1 MEGGDRMKRVCLIL
15 LKAVGFVLLAAV
27 YLWFWPLM
35 LQMVMDGSWDRYE
48 LQKRN
53 NEYWFRR
60 HGFDQWFRHFQREQH
75 KRRKKKWKKR
85 NDFYK

>member
-1 MEGGDRMKRVCLIL
+1 MTRVCLFL
-15 LKAVGFVLLAAV
+15 LKAAGFVLLAAV
-27 YLWFWPLM
+27 WLWFWPLM
-35 LQMVMDGSWDRYE
+35 LQMYFDGTWDRYE

-60 HGFDQWFRHFQREQH
+60 HGFDQWFRRFEREQH
-75 KRRKKKWKKR
+75 KRRRKKWKHR